1 MTMQITFDKKAK
13 QEILDLLDKTVDG
26 EGLIVEKDNPAQKV
40 LTFDG
45 EEISVEEFGGV
56 QKGSE
61 VFIKNNLVSLLRL
74 SKR

>member
-1 MTMQITFDKKAK
+1 MQKINFDKNAK
-13 QEILDLLDKTVDG
+13 EEILNILGKAVNT
-26 EGLIVEKDNPAQKV
+26 EGIIVEKENPSQKV

-45 EEISVEEFGGV
+45 EEISLEEFGGI

-61 VFIKNNLVSLLRL
+61 VFIKNNLVSLIRL

>member
-1 MTMQITFDKKAK
+1 MQKINFDKNAK
-13 QEILDLLDKTVDG
+13 KEILDMLGKTVNN
-26 EGLIVEKDNPAQKV
+26 ERIIVEKENPSQKV

-45 EEISVEEFGGV
+45 EEISLEEFGGI

-61 VFIKNNLVSLLRL
+61 VFIKNNLVSLIRL

>member
-1 MTMQITFDKKAK
+1 MAAQITFDKSAK
-13 QEILDLLDKTVDG
+13 RDILDLLGKAVNDED
-26 EGLIVEKDNPAQKV
+26 LIVEKGNPRQKV

-45 EEISVEEFGGV
+45 EELSLEEFGGV

-61 VFIKNNLVSLLRL
+61 VFIKDNLVSLIRL